1 MGRLGR
7 KEALWAWIFLLPNL
21 IGFFVFVGIP
31 IIVALVLSFYRWDL
45 MTPPKFVG
53 FGNFLKLLQE
63 PLFKRVI
70 WNTVYFTLGTVLPSL
85 AAGLGLA
92 ILLDRKFKGVNI
104 YRACFYLPQILP
116 MVAAGL
122 IFQFLYM
129 SDFGFINFVLG
140 KLHLPQPN
148 WLNDVSTAMFAIII
162 MSIWKSTG
170 FNMVIYLAGLNG
182 IPDSLYEAAQ
192 IDGANDWQRFRFI
205 TLPLLSPTTFFAL
218 AVSLI
223 GSFQVFDQIYIM
235 TRGGPA
241 DATRTLVYY
250 IYETGFQYFRMG
262 KASAAAWILF
272 LIVFATTILQFRYQ
286 GEWVHYE
293 QV

>member
-1 MGRLGR
+1 MGKLGKR
-7 KEALWAWIFLLPNL
+7 EALWAWIFLLPNL
-21 IGFFVFVGIP
+21 IGFLVFVGIP
-31 IIVALVLSFYRWDL
+31 IVAALALSLCRWDL

-53 FGNFLKLLQE
+53 FGNFLRLLQE
-63 PLFKRVI
+63 SLFRRVV
-70 WNTVYFTLGTVLPSL
+70 WNTFIFTVGTVVPSL
-85 AAGLGLA
+85 VAGLGLA
-92 ILLDRKFKGVNI
+92 MLLNRRFRGTHV

-129 SDFGFINFVLG
+129 SDFGFINFVLS
-140 KLHLPQPN
+140 KLRLPQPN
-148 WLNDVSTAMFAIII
+148 WLNDVSTAMLAIII

-170 FNMVIYLAGLNG
+170 FNMVVYLAGLNG
-182 IPDSLYEAAQ
+182 IPDTLYEAAQ
-192 IDGANDWQRFRFI
+192 IDGAGAWQAFRFI

-218 AVSLI
+218 AISLI
-223 GSFQVFDQIYIM
+223 GSFQVFDQIYVM

-262 KASAAAWILF
+262 KAAAAAWILF
-272 LIVFATTILQFRYQ
+272 LIVFVATILQFRYQ
-286 GEWVHYE
+286 GAWVHYE

>member
-1 MGRLGR
+1 M
-7 KEALWAWIFLLPNL
+7 
-21 IGFFVFVGIP
+21 FVGIP
-31 IIVALVLSFYRWDL
+31 IVAALVLSLYRWDL
-45 MTPPKFVG
+45 MTTPKFIG
-53 FGNFLKLLQE
+53 LANFARLFRE
-63 PLFKRVI
+63 PLFRKVI
-70 WNTVYFTLGTVLPSL
+70 WNTVCFTLGTVLPSL
-85 AAGLGLA
+85 VAGLGLA
-92 ILLDRKFKGVNI
+92 MLLDRKFRGIHI

-129 SDFGFINFVLG
+129 PDFGFINFVLG

-148 WLNDVSTAMFAIII
+148 WLNSVSTAMPAIII
-162 MSIWKSTG
+162 MSIWKSIG
-170 FNMVIYLAGLNG
+170 FNMVIYLAGLNS

-192 IDGANDWQRFRFI
+192 IDGADNWRRFRFI

-218 AVSLI
+218 AISLI
-223 GSFQVFDQIYIM
+223 GSFQVFDQIYVM

-272 LIVFATTILQFRYQ
+272 LVVFAATILQFHYQ

>member
-7 KEALWAWIFLLPNL
+7 REAIWAWIFLLPNL

-31 IIVALVLSFYRWDL
+31 IVVALVLSFYRWDL
-45 MTPPKFVG
+45 MTPPRFVG

-63 PLFKRVI
+63 PLFKKVI
-70 WNTVYFTLGTVLPSL
+70 WNTAYFTLGTVLPSL
-85 AAGLGLA
+85 IAGLGLA
-92 ILLDRKFKGVNI
+92 ILLNRKFRGVSI
-104 YRACFYLPQILP
+104 YRASFYLPQILP

-129 SDFGFINFVLG
+129 PDFGFINFVLG

-148 WLNDVSTAMFAIII
+148 WLNDVSTAMLAIII
-162 MSIWKSTG
+162 MSIWKNTG

-182 IPDSLYEAAQ
+182 IPDSLHEAAQ
-192 IDGANDWQRFRFI
+192 IDGANNWQRFRFI

-218 AVSLI
+218 AISLI
-223 GSFQVFDQIYIM
+223 GSFQVFDQIYVM

-272 LIVFATTILQFRYQ
+272 LIVFAATVLQFRYQ

>member
-1 MGRLGR
+1 MGRLR
-7 KEALWAWIFLLPNL
+7 KREAFWAWIFLMPSLV
-21 IGFFVFVGIP
+21 GFLMFVGIP
-31 IIVALVLSFYRWDL
+31 IVAALVLSLYRWDL
-45 MTPPKFVG
+45 MTTPKFIG
-53 FGNFLKLLQE
+53 LANFARLLRE
-63 PLFKRVI
+63 PLFRKVV

-85 AAGLGLA
+85 VAGLGLA
-92 ILLDRKFKGVNI
+92 MLLDRKFRGIHI

-129 SDFGFINFVLG
+129 PDFGFVNFVLG
-140 KLHLPQPN
+140 RLHLPQPN
-148 WLNDVSTAMFAIII
+148 WLNSISTAMLAIII
-162 MSIWKSTG
+162 MSVWKSIG

-192 IDGANDWQRFRFI
+192 IDGAGDWQKFRFI

-218 AVSLI
+218 AISLI
-223 GSFQVFDQIYIM
+223 GSFQVFDQIYVM

-272 LIVFATTILQFRYQ
+272 LVVFATTILQFRYQ

>member
-1 MGRLGR
+1 MGKLRK
-7 KEALWAWIFLLPNL
+7 KEAIWAWIFLLPNL
-21 IGFFVFVGIP
+21 TGFLIFVGIP
-31 IIVALVLSFYRWDL
+31 IIAALVLSFYRWDL
-45 MTPPKFVG
+45 MTPPKFIG
-53 FGNFLKLLQE
+53 FKNFLRLFHE

-92 ILLDRKFKGVNI
+92 ILLDRKFRGVHI

-129 SDFGFINFVLG
+129 PDFGFINFVLG

-148 WLNDVSTAMFAIII
+148 WLNDVSTAMLAIVI

-218 AVSLI
+218 AISLI
-223 GSFQVFDQIYIM
+223 GSFQVFDQIYVM

-241 DATRTLVYY
+241 DATRTIVYY